1 MSLATR
7 CTSCGT
13 VFRVVQDQ
21 LKVSEGW
28 VRCGRCQVVFN
39 ARDSLFDVDEAAA
52 AEAANKPPQH
62 AAHAPDESPRGDAPP
77 PLDDTAATAQ
87 PASDDA
93 PEASAPDALRPEI
106 PAEDN
111 SAVAPSDTADTVPG
125 LTTPSVH
132 LPEPEPDPPVP
143 RPQAVTLPT
152 FEPALAVDDNTDLTL
167 IDPELAA
174 LAQATP
180 ASTEPEPALIASD
193 FADDTVPMGL
203 SAGPVWDRHVA
214 PLDAA
219 ASSTGA
225 GPAAADDGLSL
236 GTLLS
241 DIAAQDERA
250 ASRAAVRD
258 SDLPVLDDGYSHFPQ
273 WDFPDDD
280 DQAADGAA
288 KGGAMVPVV
297 PGFVRQADRAARWRH
312 PVVRAGLGLVALG
325 LLALLAAQ
333 AAIAWRN
340 ELAQAYPELRPELAQ
355 ACETLGCTLTPVRR
369 VDDLLVDSSG
379 LVKAGSGGLGEV
391 YRLSLVVRNRG
402 ALALQ
407 VPAVDLTLTD
417 ADGRII
423 TRRVLSA
430 RDMNQNAE
438 LVAGGAELPLHT
450 LLSTPGRTV
459 AGYTVEIFYP

>member
-39 ARDSLFDVDEAAA
+39 ARDSLFDVDEATA
-52 AEAANKPPQH
+52 AEAADQRPTLPAPVPGDLPQ
-62 AAHAPDESPRGDAPP
+62 AEAL
-77 PLDDTAATAQ
+77 PLDDTAATAA
-87 PASDDA
+87 PAHIETLEA
-93 PEASAPDALRPEI
+93 PAPDAWPQEVN
-106 PAEDN
+106 AQD
-111 SAVAPSDTADTVPG
+111 DTVVV
-125 LTTPSVH
+125 PSNVADIAPEST
-132 LPEPEPDPPVP
+132 LPASQPEPPPELPVALLP
-143 RPQAVTLPT
+143 PAVKSPT

-174 LAQATP
+174 LVQAMP
-180 ASTEPEPALIASD
+180 ASTTVEPALIASD

-203 SAGPVWDRHVA
+203 SAGPARDRPVV
-214 PLDAA
+214 PMDAA
-219 ASSTGA
+219 VRANA
-225 GPAAADDGLSL
+225 APAVANDELSL

-241 DIAAQDERA
+241 DIAAHDERT

-280 DQAADGAA
+280 DRVEGGAA
-288 KGGAMVPVV
+288 KGGATGPVV
-297 PGFVRQADRAARWRH
+297 PGFVLQADQAARWQH
-312 PVVRAGLGLVALG
+312 PAVRVGLGLALLG

-340 ELAQAYPELRPELAQ
+340 EIAQAYPELRPELAQ
-355 ACETLGCTLTPVRR
+355 ACDVLGCTLSPVRR

-423 TRRVLSA
+423 TRRVLTA
-430 RDMNQNAE
+430 RDMNQNAD
-438 LVAGGAELPLHT
+438 LVAGGAELPLHA